1 MAILIS
7 DSFPFQPT
15 VPSPTPDPIPNLTDK
30 STDSVRLSLDAQI
43 QLLVQ
48 QGESP
53 SEIALDL
60 GVATMSVAT
69 YLGVAPLPSPPI
81 SAPQSGPSPAASI
94 PATR

>member
-1 MAILIS
+1 MDISIS

-15 VPSPTPDPIPNLTDK
+15 APSPTSDATSDLTDK
-30 STDSVRLSLDAQI
+30 PTDSVRLSLDAQI

-60 GVATMSVAT
+60 GVAAMSVAT
-69 YLGVAPLPSPPI
+69 YLGLAPLPSPPTP
-81 SAPQSGPSPAASI
+81 APQNGPSPTSSI
-94 PATR
+94 PAMK

>member
-1 MAILIS
+1 MDISIS

-15 VPSPTPDPIPNLTDK
+15 APSPTPDATSNLTDK
-30 STDSVRLSLDAQI
+30 PTDSVRLSLDAQI

-60 GVATMSVAT
+60 GVAAMSVAT
-69 YLGVAPLPSPPI
+69 YLGLAPLPTPP
-81 SAPQSGPSPAASI
+81 APVPQSGLSPAAAI
-94 PATR
+94 PAMK